1 MPYDVTA
8 SFSKEQAKISGS
20 YPLDMYVFNATYSG
34 KEYYYFVNHDSNV
47 VGYSLDSNGAVTSAT
62 TTYTAVPMKRG
73 SQSTNTSGEL
83 TTIDI
88 TFPNT
93 NRVIEDFI
101 QDRDYLRGNE
111 VHVITMFSR
120 HLPTGLNEKYLGS
133 DPDYRSNINETYYVD
148 SVQSNESEITFNCK
162 AKFDIKKVSLPRR
175 RYSHECMWALN
186 NTYLG
191 SFCDPNLEV
200 DSVTYTTCDGTL
212 EECRQRENSKR
223 YGGFPGI
230 MRNAIWVR

>member
-8 SFSKEQAKISGS
+8 SFSIEQAKISGS

-34 KEYYYFVNHDSNV
+34 KEYYYFVNHDSNI
-47 VGYSLDSNGAVTSAT
+47 VGYSLDDNGAVTSAT
-62 TTYTAVPMKRG
+62 VTYTAVPMKRG
-73 SQSTNTSGEL
+73 SQNTNTSGEL
-83 TTIDI
+83 STIDI

-93 NRVIEDFI
+93 NRVIESFI

-120 HLPTGLNEKYLGS
+120 HLPTGANEKYIGS
-133 DPDYRSNINETYYVD
+133 DPDYRSNLNETYYVD
-148 SVQSNESEITFNCK
+148 SVQSSEAEITFNCK

-175 RYSHECMWALN
+175 RYTHECAWALN
-186 NTYLG
+186 NSYLG
-191 SFCDPNLEV
+191 SECDPNLEV
-200 DSVTYTTCDGTL
+200 DSVTYPTCDGTL
-212 EECRQRENSKR
+212 EQCRQRENSKR

-230 MRNAIWVR
+230 MRNIIWVR